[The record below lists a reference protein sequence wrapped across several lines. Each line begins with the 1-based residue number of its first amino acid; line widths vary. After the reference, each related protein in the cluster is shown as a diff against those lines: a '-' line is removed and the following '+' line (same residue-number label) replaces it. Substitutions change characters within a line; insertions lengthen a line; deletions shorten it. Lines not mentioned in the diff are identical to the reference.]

1 MRATYL
7 LYLLFSCICLNVT
20 SQTVFHQDIF
30 HGGVTAGGLS
40 SGMGGT
46 YTDTLFL
53 HITAGSAIRNAF
65 LFYYSAGHP
74 TDSTI
79 LINNNLFNLNI
90 PTFITSV
97 NHNSQYFSPINL
109 YYKNITSFVST
120 QTTDTFIITIPGA
133 TGDFINEGWYL
144 PILYIEY
151 EDLNMPLVST
161 NLWIN
166 DQDYVGHNS
175 YFMSNMNP
183 INTNHPVGLSI
194 FDDRSC
200 NIDKDGTVVTFNGNV
215 IGTIGGS
222 DLVNKH
228 QACGGAKGHFYYEN
242 QILYGLDDDSPT
254 NFMDSTDALADV
266 SSFLNN
272 NATSYNLTLEHV
284 KFPFQNDA
292 AVNNHLLFINTY
304 TSPCDTFSTSL
315 TPDTTICH
323 GETLQLQATG
333 GVSSGSNTG
342 YEWTVISD
350 SAAID
355 DLSCTDCPNPVFTG
369 DKSQVYTV
377 RIWNSDSCS
386 VVKPVRIGVSQPQE
400 LNAKMFRSICSFS
413 TGKIV
418 LEDLPNNLVQLR
430 AVNPNGDTLSPN
442 SSNDF
447 TGLSAG
453 NHTVFYIDE
462 FGCSNDTVIYVEPI
476 ISTVAQFNAYPKSG
490 TAPIQINLS
499 NQSQNAT
506 DYSWWLNGEYQGN
519 AFSGFYTDTS
529 GVYDI
534 ALIAWRNDSICAD
547 TTSFTI
553 IVYDS
558 LVAQLPN
565 VFTPNNDGINDF
577 FNVKVNLPVS
587 YKLSILNRWG
597 NVVFENEGGLAEG
610 THKLWDGT
618 AENGDFVTDGTY
630 FYTISFALDKQ
641 TVDCEVTECE
651 VRKDGFVQVFG
662 K

>member
-20 SQTVFHQDIF
+20 SQTMFYQDIF
-30 HGGVTAGGLS
+30 HGGVTGTGYS
-40 SGMGGT
+40 FGVSGGGT
-46 YTDTLFL
+46 GQFELQ
-53 HITAGSAIRNAF
+53 IVSGSDIKKAF
-65 LFYYSAGHP
+65 LFCYSYETPEPINITLDTDIYTFSNENQIGSNYYVAGTP
-74 TDSTI
+74 PISNSTI
-79 LINNNLFNLNI
+79 HAIEVTNTINSSQNIYSFNCPIQYYNNPPNGKYGAFYLLVIYENNLMPEVSLSIVLNNKDQLGNVNYPIINLN
-90 PTFITSV
+90 PM
-97 NHNSQYFSPINL
+97 NKMKPIGL
-109 YYKNITSFVST
+109 AVYSDILW
-120 QTTDTFIITIPGA
+120 DT
-133 TGDFINEGWYL
+133 
-144 PILYIEY
+144 
-151 EDLNMPLVST
+151 
-161 NLWIN
+161 IN
-166 DQDYVGHNS
+166 DGS
-175 YFMSNMNP
+175 Y
-183 INTNHPVGLSI
+183 IHTNNHLLGLL
-194 FDDRSC
+194 
-200 NIDKDGTVVTFNGNV
+200 
-215 IGTIGGS
+215 GGS
-222 DLVNKH
+222 DAINSVYL
-228 QACGGAKGHFYYEN
+228 GAGVKGSFYYEN
-242 QILYGLDDDSPT
+242 ETLFGLDDDTPDNVMGGS
-254 NFMDSTDALADV
+254 DGLADI
-266 SSFLNN
+266 STYITNNDNSLDIDMKKQFPTTSQNIYCGFFL
-272 NATSYNLTLEHV
+272 
-284 KFPFQNDA
+284 
-292 AVNNHLLFINTY
+292 TY
-304 TSPCDTFSTSL
+304 TSPCDTFSTTL
-315 TPDTTICH
+315 TPDTTICY

-342 YEWTVISD
+342 YEWTAISD

-355 DLSCTDCPNPVFTG
+355 DLSCTDCPNPVFSG

-418 LEDLPNNLVQLR
+418 LEDLPNNLFQLG
-430 AVNPNGDTLSPN
+430 AVNPNGDTISPN

-453 NHTVFYIDE
+453 DYTVFYIDE

-565 VFTPNNDGINDF
+565 VFTPNNDGVNDF
-577 FNVKVNLPVS
+577 FNVKVNLPVR

-630 FYTISFALDKQ
+630 FYTISFALDNE